1 MYIHTGEFTKRFQLF
16 VTLYYTLS
24 IYPSAHNHMRSL
36 RRHLPNTFHK
46 FPCTKMQSNH
56 YCKHCKL
63 IMSNNYI
70 HSSIHYYYILLTMYI
85 ISHILFYL
93 LVRPRLQQGG
103 STYIYIYWYGV
114 PLDSFITLWMMRY
127 LREYQ
132 SLCFSFPANNIKQK
146 TFKTDV

>member
-1 MYIHTGEFTKRFQLF
+1 MSGKNDGDEKKKIQGFKDFKKRKYLNVKLRKKGYMYIHTEEFTKRFQLF
-16 VTLYYTLS
+16 VTLYTLS
-24 IYPSAHNHMRSL
+24 IYPSAYNHMRSL

-93 LVRPRLQQGG
+93 LVRPRL
-103 STYIYIYWYGV
+103 
-114 PLDSFITLWMMRY
+114 
-127 LREYQ
+127 
-132 SLCFSFPANNIKQK
+132 
-146 TFKTDV
+146 